1 MRRINVTNNI
11 TLDGVM
17 QAPGAKGE
25 DDRGGFPHGG
35 WAIPY
40 NDEVKAMEMGAGMAK
55 PGDMLF
61 GRRTYEQFFKAWGGR
76 TDNPFSPVL
85 EKARKY
91 VVSST
96 LKEPLPW
103 ANSILLRG
111 DGAESVAALKKDG
124 GGDCVILGSGELVRA
139 LLKRDLID
147 DMVLLI
153 HPLTLG
159 TGSRMFADQG
169 ALAKFDLV
177 KSVPTTKGVIIATY
191 RRQA

>member
-17 QAPGAKGE
+17 QAPGGKGE

-35 WAIPY
+35 WAASY
-40 NDEVKAMEMGAGMAK
+40 NDEVKGREMGAGMAK

-61 GRRTYEQFFKAWGGR
+61 GRRTYEQFFRTWHGR

-85 EKARKY
+85 DKARKY
-91 VVSST
+91 VVSNS
-96 LKEPLPW
+96 LREPLPW

-111 DGAESVAALKKDG
+111 NGADAVAALKEDG
-124 GGDCVILGSGELVRA
+124 GSDCVILGSGELVRS
-139 LLKRDLID
+139 LLERGLID

-159 TGSRMFADQG
+159 TGIRLFADQG

-191 RRQA
+191 RLSA